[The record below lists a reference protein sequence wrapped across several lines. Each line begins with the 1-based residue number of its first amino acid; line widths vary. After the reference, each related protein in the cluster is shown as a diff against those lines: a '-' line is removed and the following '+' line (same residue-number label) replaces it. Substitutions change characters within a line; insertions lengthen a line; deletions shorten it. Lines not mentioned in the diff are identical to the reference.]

1 MFTMLFP
8 RLYWLLVLDTM
19 GLSSIT
25 GTWPKPTSQSDK
37 DD

>member
-1 MFTMLFP
+1 MFTMLSP

-19 GLSSIT
+19 GLSWIT
-25 GTWPKPTSQSDK
+25 AIWLMPTSPNDK